1 MVKIL
6 YDPKNIEDMIK
17 STLSQKVTP
26 MDMSQLALKI
36 DDKSN
41 YDMNTSKLEDSPD
54 ERKDIR
60 VEVIQDSSV
69 AMSKSVK
76 QSAMPNIITN
86 NNKSSPK
93 MNNSSPVNNNG
104 FGIN

>member
-17 STLSQKVTP
+17 STLSQKVSP
-26 MDMSQLALKI
+26 MDMSQMGLKI
-36 DDKSN
+36 DDRSN
-41 YDMNTSKLEDSPD
+41 YDMNTSKLEDAPD

-60 VEVIQDSSV
+60 VEVIQDNSV
-69 AMSKSVK
+69 AISKSVK
-76 QSAMPNIITN
+76 QSALNIITN

-104 FGIN
+104 YGIN